1 MSKFKGPA
9 NKDAVC
15 VNDNAHQHCLSRVG
29 FDQVTLNQMSNT
41 FKD

>member
-9 NKDAVC
+9 YKDAVC
-15 VNDNAHQHCLSRVG
+15 VNDNAQQHCLSRVG
-29 FDQVTLNQMSNT
+29 IDQVTLNQMSNT